1 MAEWSKH
8 CTVSLC
14 AERCLMSG
22 RQVDREEEEIERLI
36 GDTSQEDNDRTA
48 IRQTDKRTA
57 KEGADTQA
65 TIR

>member
-1 MAEWSKH
+1 
-8 CTVSLC
+8 
-14 AERCLMSG
+14 MSG